1 MATAAM
7 FIALGG
13 TSYAAVKITGAEV
26 RDGSLTGRDVRNSSL
41 SGRDVRNGSLR
52 AADIARGQIPSGPR
66 GPQGVAGPTGGKG
79 DKGDPG
85 PGGRWLLISETG
97 SIEQQSGGFTAIS
110 KPGING
116 QPTSNPNVY
125 VDTGAT
131 LVGKGLSA
139 STAIQNRLDRDGNG
153 AADPAFAGDA
163 ASAAATRPRS
173 PARPPARTRTTRSS
187 CARSPTT
194 PTSRPRRDASG
205 CRSPADASLPR
216 IIRLGH
222 RGRAVRAGRRRRR
235 LPGSLARRAAW
246 RCGW

>member
-1 MATAAM
+1 MRRPSYSNVMATAAM

-79 DKGDPG
+79 DPG

-97 SIEQQSGGFTAIS
+97 SIEQQSGGFTVIS

-116 QPTSNPNVY
+116 QPASNPNVY

-131 LVGKGLSA
+131 LAGKGLSA

-163 ASAAATRPRS
+163 AIGRCNTAAVACA
-173 PARPPARTRTTRSS
+173 PAGTNEDDT
-187 CARSPTT
+187 
-194 PTSRPRRDASG
+194 
-205 CRSPADASLPR
+205 LV
-216 IIRLGH
+216 
-222 RGRAVRAGRRRRR
+222 VR
-235 LPGSLARRAAW
+235 SLADNTDVTSQTRRVW
-246 RCGW
+246 VQVTG

>member
-1 MATAAM
+1 MRRPSYSNVMATAAM

-26 RDGSLTGRDVRNSSL
+26 RDGTLTGRDVRNGSL

-85 PGGRWLLISETG
+85 PGGRWLLIDETG
-97 SIEQQSGGFTAIS
+97 SIEQQSGGFTVIS

-116 QPTSNPNVY
+116 QPASNPNVY

-131 LVGKGLSA
+131 LIGKGLSA

-153 AADPAFAGDA
+153 TADPAFAGDA
-163 ASAAATRPRS
+163 AIGRCNTAAVACA
-173 PARPPARTRTTRSS
+173 PAGTNEDDT
-187 CARSPTT
+187 
-194 PTSRPRRDASG
+194 
-205 CRSPADASLPR
+205 LV
-216 IIRLGH
+216 
-222 RGRAVRAGRRRRR
+222 VR
-235 LPGSLARRAAW
+235 SLADNTDVTSQTRRVW
-246 RCGW
+246 VQVTG